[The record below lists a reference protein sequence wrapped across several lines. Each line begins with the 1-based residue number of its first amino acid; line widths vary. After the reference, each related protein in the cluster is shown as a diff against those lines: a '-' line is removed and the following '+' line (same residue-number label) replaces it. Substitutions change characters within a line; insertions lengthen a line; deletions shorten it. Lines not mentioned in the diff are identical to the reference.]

1 MKNTTHSPEIEL
13 RHVTKVYG
21 TGRLG
26 QSHIRALADVSF
38 EIKRGELFA
47 LIGPNGAG
55 KSTCLKIIAGTTHP
69 TSGHV
74 RIMNKSFNDLSVREQ
89 IGYLP
94 EQIPI
99 PLQMTPHNFLY
110 LTGRLCGMKKPILL
124 RRIREVTEFLYIDN
138 WKNVPMKNF
147 SKGMLQ
153 KIGFAQA
160 ILHKPRIL
168 LLDEP
173 SDGLDPHGKRDMRD
187 FLSAYRSD
195 GNTILINSHLLSELE
210 ILADRLAILN
220 KGTIVKTGTLADFA
234 SIKEY
239 IEIKVNGPIPKI
251 LEGKLRPGNI
261 SISGDETTI
270 ELPASVYIGPVLKH
284 LASAGITPMSINN
297 RKSSLE
303 DAFLSLI
310 EGGNHK

>member
-21 TGRLG
+21 TGQFG

-38 EIKRGELFA
+38 EIKRGELFG

-74 RIMNKSFNDLSVREQ
+74 RIMNKSFNNLSVREQ

-110 LTGRLCGMKKPILL
+110 LTGRLSGMKKPILL
-124 RRIREVTEFLYIDN
+124 RRIRDVTEFLYIDN

-173 SDGLDPHGKRDMRD
+173 SDGLDPQGKRDIRD
-187 FLSAYRSD
+187 FLSSYRSD

-239 IEIKVNGPIPKI
+239 IEIKVNGPVPKI

-270 ELPASVYIGPVLKH
+270 ELPASVHIGPVLKH
-284 LASAGITPMSINN
+284 LASAGITPVSINN